1 MQAIDA
7 IDKKILSRLQKNNLI
22 SAAELGK
29 SFNLSTS
36 AVQRRINRL
45 REENI
50 IEADISIVSQAVVSK
65 AVTCIVEIS
74 LQLGNMQI
82 VEEFKTMLCNCNE
95 VMQSFYV
102 AGVYDFIVII
112 SVEDMSTYDTFAR
125 TYFMDN
131 AHVKQFC
138 THVVLQKT
146 KLDYSVAV

>member
-1 MQAIDA
+1 
-7 IDKKILSRLQKNNLI
+7 
-22 SAAELGK
+22 
-29 SFNLSTS
+29 
-36 AVQRRINRL
+36 
-45 REENI
+45 
-50 IEADISIVSQAVVSK
+50 
-65 AVTCIVEIS
+65 
-74 LQLGNMQI
+74 MQI

-125 TYFMDN
+125 TYFIFARTYFMDN